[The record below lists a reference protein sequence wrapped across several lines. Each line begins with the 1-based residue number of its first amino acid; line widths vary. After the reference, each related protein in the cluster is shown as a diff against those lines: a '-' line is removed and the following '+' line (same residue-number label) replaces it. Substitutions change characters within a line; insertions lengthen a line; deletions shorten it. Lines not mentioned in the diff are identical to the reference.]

1 MMPEPSART
10 GPDCELLLATDF
22 DGTVAPIVPDPS
34 VAAMHPEA
42 RTLLARAARVPGVCV
57 AFISGRDIDD
67 LRSRTIGI
75 DAVVAGSHGLE
86 CATQDG
92 GRLWTPRRDFPG
104 MDRAL
109 IDALVADGLRI
120 ERKKYSVAVH
130 FRGTRE
136 RDHMG
141 ALARFVRWARE
152 ESLEVI
158 PGRMVVE
165 ARVRGAGKRAALRA
179 IAAWTHAHRVVYA
192 GDDTTDFD
200 ALGFAAMRGRAVFV
214 ESPERNPPD
223 IQPLDRAANIETLC
237 GLIAGEVDAL
247 V

>member
-1 MMPEPSART
+1 M
-10 GPDCELLLATDF
+10 LATDF
-22 DGTVAPIVPDPS
+22 DGTVAPIVPNPS
-34 VAAMHPEA
+34 AAALHPEA
-42 RTLLARAARVPGVCV
+42 RVLLARAAKTPGVCV

-109 IDALVADGLRI
+109 LDALAADGLRI
-120 ERKKYSVAVH
+120 ERKRYSVAVH
-130 FRGTRE
+130 FREAAE
-136 RDHMG
+136 RDHT
-141 ALARFVRWARE
+141 AVLARFVRWARE

-158 PGRMVVE
+158 PGRMVIE

-179 IAAWTHAHRVVYA
+179 IAAWTHARRVVYA

-200 ALGFAAMRGRAVFV
+200 ALGFAATRGRAVFV
-214 ESPERNPPD
+214 ESPERSAPD
-223 IQPLDRAANIETLC
+223 IQPLDRAASIEMLC
-237 GLIAGEVDAL
+237 GLLAREVEQSARA
-247 V
+247 